1 MSWRADERGY
11 TPAERWTVRFEDGT
25 SAFVKAAATE
35 MTAAWLQQESFI
47 YNAAEGDFL
56 PRVLAWEDGERPMLV
71 LEDLSQAVWPPPWSP
86 SLVGRV
92 LEMLSEVRSTE
103 PPGGLPSLD
112 RLSLRGWSIVA
123 ENPTSFLGLGLC
135 SSEWLDE
142 ALPALVTAE
151 LEAPLEGEEFVH
163 LDLRSDNL
171 CFTGERTL
179 MVDWNL
185 ACRGNGLF
193 DIAAWLPSLQS
204 EGGPVPEEVSEEV
217 SEEASV
223 FAGIVSG
230 YFAARAGEP
239 IIVEAPRVR
248 GVQLAQLRTALSWAV
263 RALDLPPVR

>member
-1 MSWRADERGY
+1 M
-11 TPAERWTVRFEDGT
+11 
-25 SAFVKAAATE
+25 
-35 MTAAWLQQESFI
+35 
-47 YNAAEGDFL
+47 
-56 PRVLAWEDGERPMLV
+56 LAWEDGERPMLV
-71 LEDLSQAVWPPPWSP
+71 LEDLSQAVWPLPWSP

-103 PPGGLPSLD
+103 PPGRLPSLD

-135 SSEWLDE
+135 SSEGLDE

-163 LDLRSDNL
+163 MDVRSDNL

-204 EGGPVPEEVSEEV
+204 EGGPVPEEVSEE
-217 SEEASV
+217 ASV

-248 GVQLAQLRTALSWAV
+248 GVRMGAA
-263 RALDLPPVR
+263 